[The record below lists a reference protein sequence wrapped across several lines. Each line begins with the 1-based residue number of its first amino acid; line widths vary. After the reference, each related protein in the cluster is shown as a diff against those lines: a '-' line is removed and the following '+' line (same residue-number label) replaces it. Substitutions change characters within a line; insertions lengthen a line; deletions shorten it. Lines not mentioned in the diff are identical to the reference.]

1 MGMFYPFVHDEEVAL
16 YGVEAP
22 GKGVHTEKHARTLT
36 KGSVGV
42 LHGSMMY
49 LLQNEEGQIQEAHSI
64 SAGLDYPGVLQ
75 HSLLK
80 DIGVSYHSI
89 TDEEALEAF
98 QLLTKKKVLSRR

>member
-16 YGVEAP
+16 YGVEAA
-22 GKGVHTEKHARTLT
+22 GKGVHTEQHAATLT

-64 SAGLDYPGVLQ
+64 SAGLDYPGLVQ
-75 HSLLK
+75 N
-80 DIGVSYHSI
+80 IVY
-89 TDEEALEAF
+89 
-98 QLLTKKKVLSRR
+98 

>member
-16 YGVEAP
+16 YGVAAW
-22 GKGVHTEKHARTLT
+22 KRRSYRKACATLT

-64 SAGLDYPGVLQ
+64 SAGLDYPGVAQ
-75 HSLLK
+75 N
-80 DIGVSYHSI
+80 IVC
-89 TDEEALEAF
+89 
-98 QLLTKKKVLSRR
+98 